1 VHSGNEI
8 ESPLELFDCVT
19 EATKVMS
26 LPNKYNKGVGNV
38 LTKDPNLW
46 GYTPTGD
53 KKKQFFHLLQTR
65 KENKEFMVIL

>member
-1 VHSGNEI
+1 MFSSASNTQRKQRVY
-8 ESPLELFDCVT
+8 D
-19 EATKVMS
+19 
-26 LPNKYNKGVGNV
+26 
-38 LTKDPNLW
+38 LW